1 MMVKLFNSKPMHFVY
16 IPNGNKKVYNKR
28 SICIFSSYKYTPPKH
43 DETISS
49 TLDDSALFFIAYALR
64 KRNY

>member
-1 MMVKLFNSKPMHFVY
+1 MMVKLFNSKPMHFCIY
-16 IPNGNKKVYNKR
+16 RMAIRK
-28 SICIFSSYKYTPPKH
+28 SITSVRFVFSVPPKH

-49 TLDDSALFFIAYALR
+49 SLDDSALFFIAYALR